1 MITLCVMCL
10 GIIAGR
16 YFFSDKF
23 KTANGLLQTICTV
36 LLIFSM
42 GVTLG
47 KKDNFFDI
55 LLSLGFDSFL
65 YFAFP
70 TAISVILVY
79 FFSNRLLCD
88 RKANETDDFNQ
99 GDQ

>member
-23 KTANGLLQTICTV
+23 KTANGLLQTICTT

-47 KKDNFFDI
+47 KKDNFFDMFF
-55 LLSLGFDSFL
+55 SLGFDSFL
-65 YFAFP
+65 FFAFP
-70 TAISVILVY
+70 TAISIILVY
-79 FFSNRLLCD
+79 FFSNHLLCD
-88 RKANETDDFNQ
+88 RKAKETDDFK
-99 GDQ
+99 